1 MIGNDAVI
9 EILWE
14 KLMDGEPEPDHEIT
28 ASDINRQT
36 LERLEPQHG

>member
-1 MIGNDAVI
+1 MAEV
-9 EILWE
+9 LWE

-36 LERLEPQHG
+36 FERITEPQHG